1 MSDIAE
7 TISAMHIMRHGG
19 ASEDADAAAPWPDIV
34 GVGEVIY
41 RPGGVYGPRT
51 QPNVQLV
58 LLHSGEMTVWV
69 DDVPRHAAAESV
81 CLLLPGHR
89 EQFVF
94 ARNAPTHHSWLQ
106 AHFIALPPTWR
117 TRFAALPWSLPL
129 SMAMGELMRD
139 ALALPTTSLPTRG
152 LMLRAVA
159 AQMLWQYLGEGE
171 LSVRS
176 DRPTAPPALD
186 RARQHMMQR
195 LHAPLT
201 LSEIAVAA
209 AVSSTHLVR
218 LFRAHLGTTPMAWL
232 WEQRVDAGIA
242 LLEQTGLTVG
252 EIAECC
258 GFQTSYHF
266 SRRVRE
272 RAGVSPTEVRRRL
285 WG

>member
-7 TISAMHIMRHGG
+7 TISAMHIMRH
-19 ASEDADAAAPWPDIV
+19 EAAPTDTDDAPWPDVV

-41 RPGGVYGPRT
+41 RPGGAYGPRT

-94 ARNAPTHHSWLQ
+94 TRDAPTHHSWLQ
-106 AHFIALPPTWR
+106 AHFIALPPTWCE
-117 TRFAALPWSLPL
+117 RFAALPWSLPL
-129 SMAMGELMRD
+129 SMAIRGLMRD

-152 LMLRAVA
+152 LILRAVA
-159 AQMLWQYLGEGE
+159 AQMLWQYIGEGE
-171 LSVRS
+171 FSMRS
-176 DRPTAPPALD
+176 DRPTAPPALGQ
-186 RARQHMMQR
+186 ARQHMVQR
-195 LHAPLT
+195 LHASLT
-201 LSEIAVAA
+201 LSEIAAAA
-209 AVSSTHLVR
+209 AVSPTHLVR
-218 LFRAHLGTTPMAWL
+218 LFRTHLGTTPMAWL
-232 WEQRVDAGIA
+232 WEQRVNAGIA
-242 LLEQTGLTVG
+242 LLEQTGLTVA

-272 RAGVSPTEVRRRL
+272 RAGMSPTEVRRRL